1 MPVRKIRIIL
11 TNHCKARAVERYV
24 TTQDI
29 SKVINS
35 PIQTIYDK
43 ERQNYKSFGKTEK
56 PPYNEQP
63 YLVVIHNKINTSAKV
78 ITVMWTDKGGLKV
91 IGFNKI

>member
-29 SKVINS
+29 SKIISNPV
-35 PIQTIYDK
+35 QTIYDE
-43 ERQNYKSFGKTEK
+43 ERQNYKSFGKAEK
-56 PPYNEQP
+56 PPYPEQP
-63 YLVVIHNKINTSAKV
+63 YLVAIHNKINTSVRV
-78 ITVMWTDKGGLKV
+78 ITVMWTDKGGLKI